1 MVGGSAERRERED
14 GDRWEKRKRRE
25 RPTKVS
31 GGPLTPGRGS
41 SWFFSLFANGP
52 RGVCLPLLVPQ
63 EAALTKEQRS
73 VRNQPEEAPGES
85 CPTESPTNLTASNTN
100 PKPDWQGHCA
110 SLRSTVDPK
119 PAYHQHPKK
128 SSVVAFLICKNVCFH
143 KWFHST

>member
-1 MVGGSAERRERED
+1 MGKEEKERTSNKGQWRPLDSRE
-14 GDRWEKRKRRE
+14 
-25 RPTKVS
+25 S
-31 GGPLTPGRGS
+31 S

-110 SLRSTVDPK
+110 SLKSTVDPK